1 MGFDKDD
8 APRLYEQKDDWLGIN
23 SGGKV
28 LCTHRG
34 CDFHIQIA
42 SNKLFEHCRL
52 EHGWRD
58 YPCHY
63 ENCSFVAYCSNTFK
77 QHSSQFHTVRAS
89 KHYDFRCSKKNC
101 QAGFLRRSLLKD
113 HENIHDNVQRKC
125 IFCPY
130 TCVRSQTLSMHQRAH
145 FNIRNYK
152 CEICEMEFLN
162 TAHLNNHFDR
172 KQSGNKVDCPLCD
185 FQAPRFTVQVHL
197 VNKHGIMGSHWS
209 TEQQKFILP
218 GFKTTSK

>member
-1 MGFDKDD
+1 MGGVITRVIMKIADLSPT
-8 APRLYEQKDDWLGIN
+8 AVIHLN
-23 SGGKV
+23 STRV
-28 LCTHRG
+28 NS
-34 CDFHIQIA
+34 IQCA
-42 SNKLFEHCRL
+42 LLNTTT
-52 EHGWRD
+52 
-58 YPCHY
+58 
-63 ENCSFVAYCSNTFK
+63 FV
-77 QHSSQFHTVRAS
+77 VR
-89 KHYDFRCSKKNC
+89 RKNC

-152 CEICEMEFLN
+152 CEVCEMEFLN

-172 KQSGNKVDCPLCD
+172 KHSGNKVNCPLCD

-218 GFKTTSK
+218 EFKNT